1 MQKVRYALNEN
12 WDIEYGFHYS
22 ETSPYGRYDRHGE
35 LKDGAPKFAEWNY
48 GPQKWMMNQLSINN
62 YSSNVIYDQMSIK
75 IAHQNFV
82 ESRID
87 RKFNDDNRRTREEE
101 VTAYSANQI
110 GRASC
115 RERV

>member
-1 MQKVRYALNEN
+1 
-12 WDIEYGFHYS
+12 
-22 ETSPYGRYDRHGE
+22 
-35 LKDGAPKFAEWNY
+35 
-48 GPQKWMMNQLSINN
+48 MMNQLSINN

-87 RKFNDDNRRTREEE
+87 RKFNNDNRRTREED
-101 VTAYSANQI
+101 VTAYSANIDFSKRFGAKNNLFYGLEYIINDVVSTGFSENIKTNVVSPKI